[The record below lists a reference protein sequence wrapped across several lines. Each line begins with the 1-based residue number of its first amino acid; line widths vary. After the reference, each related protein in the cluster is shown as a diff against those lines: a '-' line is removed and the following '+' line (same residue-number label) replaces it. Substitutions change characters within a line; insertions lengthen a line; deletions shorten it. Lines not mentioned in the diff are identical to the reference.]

1 MVVVVIVVDVAA
13 AAAAAKKTDLKT
25 LSASLLAFN
34 FFILLLTLVDVY

>member
-1 MVVVVIVVDVAA
+1 LQFDLFLVVVVIVVDVA

-34 FFILLLTLVDVY
+34 FFILLY